1 VTFRFFRRTLQ
12 FLPFRCVAAL
22 LWLVASSV
30 SAQVLVV
37 LSDESASYQEVADEL
52 RIRLTS
58 GREGLRIEV
67 LTAAAL
73 SNVDERDLGSYAL
86 VMTVGLAAAQ
96 AAVARENALAVLPP
110 TLCLLIP
117 RQSFERFVPTQA
129 GARARRLSAVFIDQ
143 PLSRQLDLIRI
154 ALPDKSRVGVLL
166 GPNSSEWQDELR
178 DRARERS
185 LTLAAA
191 VVTEAAGVYGALQKV
206 LPESDLLLAL
216 PDTVALNATTA
227 YGVLLTSYRAK
238 IPVVGFSEGLV
249 KAGALLALYSSGR
262 QQGKQGAEIAN
273 RILAGDGGLPAPQY
287 PTYFTVRVNSSVAR
301 SLGIQMEEEATMAA
315 ALAARSHVVGDA
327 REPRPVDASG
337 TQRRGP

>member
-1 VTFRFFRRTLQ
+1 MTFRFFRRTLQ

-166 GPNSSEWQDELR
+166 GPNSSESQDELR

-249 KAGALLALYSSGR
+249 KAGALCSSGR